1 MVIACI
7 AVSRSFRV
15 AKMILWLAIYLGFT
29 LTGNPPFVIR
39 GYNLTAY
46 LGGGMSV
53 SILYDIVTG
62 DIW

>member
-15 AKMILWLAIYLGFT
+15 AKMILRLAICLGFT
-29 LTGNPPFVIR
+29 LTGDPPLVIR
-39 GYNLTAY
+39 GYNLTVY
-46 LGGGMSV
+46 LGGGVSV